1 MKFYH
6 LQYGQQSKAL
16 TLAKNKRLNLSNM
29 LYDIS
34 VLHMYSNG
42 DKEFEADMIQ
52 TFLDQAPDVLSEIE
66 HHFNHNNATEV
77 GKIAH
82 KFKSS
87 VALFG
92 MDEIFNTLQLIENSC
107 RDNNDS
113 AIIADQYAELKI
125 LVKQVIP
132 KIEEEKKLCLK

>member
-1 MKFYH
+1 
-6 LQYGQQSKAL
+6 
-16 TLAKNKRLNLSNM
+16 M
-29 LYDIS
+29 LYDFS

-52 TFLDQAPDVLSEIE
+52 TFLEQAPDVLSEME
-66 HHFNHNNATEV
+66 NKFNQNNATEA

-87 VALFG
+87 VAIFG
-92 MDEIFNTLQLIENSC
+92 MDEIFNTLQLIEDSC
-107 RDNNDS
+107 RENKDNS
-113 AIIADQYAELKI
+113 TIANQYAELKT
-125 LVKQVIP
+125 LVQQVIP